1 MVKLI
6 QLTGKKQKKNNMAI
20 QKEEVS
26 IDVKDIIELLHSG
39 YTWYKKDDLGYGS
52 IQEKYNALDMHIR
65 VIQKHPELQN
75 VDTIARVFVITNNS
89 KQQDATIRQTTS
101 TADTTPISE
110 TMGEVPT
117 RSQDRFNLSKSVH
130 TNDESSISNISEKS
144 DELTAFANL

>member
-1 MVKLI
+1 MVKFT
-6 QLTGKKQKKNNMAI
+6 QLTGKKNKNNMAI

-26 IDVKDIIELLHSG
+26 IDVKDIVDLLHSG

-52 IQEKYNALDMHIR
+52 IQDKYNALDMHIK

-89 KQQDATIRQTTS
+89 KPSNANTRQTTS

-117 RSQDRFNLSKSVH
+117 RSQDRSTISSSVH
-130 TNDESSISNISEKS
+130 TNDESNISNLSEKS